1 MDEYKIYHVIIN
13 SMKTSKV
20 GWGIESESLCVC
32 VCVCVCA
39 ILDIGHLGRNFLKKT
54 GVNWNDNIC
63 KGLRKSD
70 CV

>member
-1 MDEYKIYHVIIN
+1 
-13 SMKTSKV
+13 MKTSKA
-20 GWGIESESLCVC
+20 GRGIESESLCVC
-32 VCVCVCA
+32 VCA
-39 ILDIGHLGRNFLKKT
+39 ILDIGHSGRNFLKKT

>member
-13 SMKTSKV
+13 SMKTSKA

-32 VCVCVCA
+32 VYVCA
-39 ILDIGHLGRNFLKKT
+39 ILDIGHLGSNFLKRT

-63 KGLRKSD
+63 TGLRKSD